1 MGPMKRRV
9 AAWLALLSML
19 AGIVLPA
26 HVHARAF
33 GADGRGGDFCASGQ
47 GAEAPPAAPGDGR
60 AATCDV
66 CSGCAGSAAA
76 PPRAPLVAP
85 PLVPDASP
93 LRGAAPAPIAADV
106 HAAAYPRGPPRAR

>member
-1 MGPMKRRV
+1 MKRRL

-19 AGIVLPA
+19 AGVVLPA

-33 GADGRGGDFCASGQ
+33 GADGRGGDFCASDRD
-47 GAEAPPAAPGDGR
+47 AKAPPAVPEDGR

-76 PPRAPLVAP
+76 PPHAPLVAP
-85 PLVPDASP
+85 SLAPDSSP